1 MRPKIGDWTTR
12 FIAVLDIFRE
22 RGGNIFEIRVF
33 WKFWD
38 TQKRFHQA
46 FSKYQIQNT
55 KINLSEHADLKHYN
69 YDYNQPLRE
78 RQKETVKNKSDTSY
92 QRRPSSLK
100 KREGNVRFPT
110 NLHGVR
116 RSARPTSRWAPKAHR
131 MIGKTQWR
139 HCERSFGTN
148 VLVLGKER
156 DNFPLLSEPLK
167 TDVNKNVVIER
178 FLN

>member
-1 MRPKIGDWTTR
+1 MRILLINQLEYTM
-12 FIAVLDIFRE
+12 ICIFAP
-22 RGGNIFEIRVF
+22 VH
-33 WKFWD
+33 W
-38 TQKRFHQA
+38 
-46 FSKYQIQNT
+46 
-55 KINLSEHADLKHYN
+55 LLEHARTLGFG
-69 YDYNQPLRE
+69 PTLLRWRLNLWGFSATFAFCIKALGLATFFIVPE
-78 RQKETVKNKSDTSY
+78 NANRSY
-92 QRRPSSLK
+92 QRRPSSPR

-110 NLHGVR
+110 NLNGVR

-131 MIGKTQWR
+131 MIMMGKTQWR